1 MWNNVVFMF
10 SPTDENTP
18 YERGENHTVQ
28 SVAVRSIVHKFLK
41 RSPAWSKPERVL
53 MDLL

>member
-1 MWNNVVFMF
+1 MWNNVVLMF

-28 SVAVRSIVHKFLK
+28 SVAVRSIVHKFLNVPRHGASLK
-41 RSPAWSKPERVL
+41 EY
-53 MDLL
+53 